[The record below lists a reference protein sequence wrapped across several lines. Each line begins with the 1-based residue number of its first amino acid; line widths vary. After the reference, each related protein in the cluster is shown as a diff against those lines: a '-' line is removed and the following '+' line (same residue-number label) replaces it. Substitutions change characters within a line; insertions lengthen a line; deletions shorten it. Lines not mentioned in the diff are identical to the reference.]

1 LGRCDC
7 VGSFAFVVAVTAIA
21 AFLQIRH
28 VRNSNEVTVNLR
40 LGDRLESLDLAG
52 AFTTI
57 DPFLERL
64 VTDPAFRF
72 RLPQPGFME
81 EFANVAALLR
91 FRVVSRNG
99 SSSQSTRTTSRT
111 SGTVSR
117 YQSIFDVSRLARTSA
132 RHFEHLAMRAKDHIA
147 IGKMDRFYG
156 RLERDPRL
164 ATFVRPHAD
173 AT

>member
-1 LGRCDC
+1 MGRCDC

-91 FRVVSRNG
+91 FPGGVSERL
-99 SSSQSTRTTSRT
+99 
-111 SGTVSR
+111 
-117 YQSIFDVSRLARTSA
+117 IFAEYADNIENLWDRLALPIYLR
-132 RHFEHLAMRAKDHIA
+132 
-147 IGKMDRFYG
+147 
-156 RLERDPRL
+156 RL
-164 ATFVRPHAD
+164 AVGPYVCATFRASCN
-173 AT
+173 AS